1 MSWMKILYYI
11 FLVFLVISCTSNQD
25 LNHKWNNAVKFREES
40 KFMESITLLREI
52 ISLDKIDTL
61 TIKAQYQ
68 IADIYSNDVNQYV
81 FAIDSFKKLIH
92 NFPNSDY
99 SRKAIFRVAY
109 IYANYLDSY
118 NDAIDYYSLY
128 LEKYPS
134 DELTQSI
141 LYELEQL
148 NPINEN
154 INILKN
160 Q

>member
-1 MSWMKILYYI
+1 M
-11 FLVFLVISCTSNQD
+11 N
-25 LNHKWNNAVKFREES
+25 
-40 KFMESITLLREI
+40 SITILRGIAESGKNDSI
-52 ISLDKIDTL
+52 VVKS
-61 TIKAQYQ
+61 QYQ

-81 FAIDSFKKLIH
+81 FAINSFKKLIDD
-92 NFPNSDY
+92 FPDSDY

-118 NDAIDYYSLY
+118 NDAIDYYDLY

-141 LYELEQL
+141 LYELKQL

-160 Q
+160 K